1 MKVRVNMMPFFER
14 KFSSL
19 ILLLFILMPMCLRAE
34 TDPTI
39 EIKVRQGDT
48 LINIGRAYL
57 NVPGNW
63 RKVAEINRIKNTD
76 LIFPYQ
82 ILRIPV
88 SLLKGSPVKGNVSF
102 IKGAVAMHSEKEREW
117 TRLQLHDSI
126 YEGNWIRTEEE
137 SAVEITFEDGDSFF
151 QHAQTTLNISAA
163 RKLPGAYL
171 LFKLYL
177 KAGRAVTKLK
187 EATGRELRFEIDTP
201 SSVCSVRGTVF
212 RTSVDPEETTRS
224 EVLSGTIDVEA
235 MREKVN
241 VKKGEGTLV
250 RKDEPPME
258 PRELLR
264 PPQVI
269 NVKALYKQLPL
280 LFEFGSVEGARL
292 YKAILAKD
300 DGFKDIAKEETFNP
314 SDTLTV
320 YNLEDGSYFLQ
331 SLSID
336 DIGLEGVPSSA
347 SRINVRINP
356 LPPMIETPV
365 NNASYTTMS
374 PLISWLRVEDAVR
387 YSLQIAE
394 DEHFRNISEEKN
406 DIRSTSYAPQHLDR
420 GKYYFRIS
428 SIAEDDYQGEWSDTL
443 SFTIALP

>member
-1 MKVRVNMMPFFER
+1 MMSSFER

-19 ILLLFILMPMCLRAE
+19 ILLLFIFMPMCLRAE

-39 EIKVRQGDT
+39 EIKVKQGDT

-57 NVPGNW
+57 NVPDNW

-76 LIFPYQ
+76 LIFPDQ
-82 ILRIPV
+82 ILRVPV
-88 SLLKGSPVKGNVSF
+88 SLLKGSPVKGKISF
-102 IKGAVAMHSEKEREW
+102 IKGKVAMHSEEEREGK
-117 TRLQLHDSI
+117 TLQLHDSI
-126 YEGNWIRTEEE
+126 YEGNWIRTDEE

-151 QHAQTTLNISAA
+151 QHAQTTSNLSAA

-171 LFKLYL
+171 LLKLYL

-224 EVLSGTIDVEA
+224 EVLSGSIDVEA

-241 VKKGEGTLV
+241 VQKGEGTLV
-250 RKDEPPME
+250 RKDEAPME
-258 PRELLR
+258 PRKLLT
-264 PPQVI
+264 PPQVM

-300 DGFKDIAKEETFNP
+300 DGFKDIMKEETFNP
-314 SDTLTV
+314 SDTLVV
-320 YNLEDGSYFLQ
+320 YNLDDGSYFLQ

-336 DIGLEGVPSSA
+336 GIGLEGVPSSA

-356 LPPMIETPV
+356 LPPMIEATV
-365 NNASYTTMS
+365 NNALYTTS
-374 PLISWLRVEDAVR
+374 NPLIRWLGVEHSVR
-387 YSLQIAE
+387 YYVQIAE
-394 DEHFRNISEEKN
+394 DENFQRISEEKN
-406 DIRSTSYAPQHLDR
+406 DIRSTSYTPQHLVQ

-428 SIAEDDYQGEWSDTL
+428 SIAADDHQGEWSDTV
-443 SFTIALP
+443 SFTIDLP

>member
-1 MKVRVNMMPFFER
+1 MPSFER
-14 KFSSL
+14 KLSLL

-39 EIKVRQGDT
+39 EIKVKQGDT

-57 NVPGNW
+57 SVPDNW

-76 LIFPYQ
+76 LIFPDQ
-82 ILRIPV
+82 ILHIPV
-88 SLLKGSPVKGNVSF
+88 SLLKGSPVKGKISF
-102 IKGAVAMHSEKEREW
+102 IKGMVAMHSEEEREG
-117 TRLQLHDSI
+117 TPLQLHDSI
-126 YEGNWIRTEEE
+126 YEGNWIRTDEE

-151 QHAQTTLNISAA
+151 QHAQTTSNLSAA

-171 LFKLYL
+171 LFKFYL

-224 EVLSGTIDVEA
+224 EVLSGSIDVEA

-241 VKKGEGTLV
+241 VQKGEGTLV
-250 RKDEPPME
+250 RKDEAPME
-258 PRELLR
+258 PRKLLT
-264 PPQVI
+264 PPQVMD
-269 NVKALYKQLPL
+269 VKSLYKQLPL
-280 LFEFGSVEGARL
+280 LFEFGSVEGAQL

-300 DGFKDIAKEETFNP
+300 DGFKYIVKEETFNP
-314 SDTLTV
+314 SDTLVV
-320 YNLEDGSYFLQ
+320 YNLDDGSYFLQ

-336 DIGLEGVPSSA
+336 GIGLEGVPSLT

-356 LPPMIETPV
+356 LPPMIEAPV
-365 NNASYTTMS
+365 NNALYTTS
-374 PLISWLRVEDAVR
+374 TPLIRWLGVKDAVR
-387 YSLQIAE
+387 YYVQIAE
-394 DEHFRNISEEKN
+394 DENFLSITEEKN
-406 DIRSTSYAPQHLDR
+406 DIRSTSYAPQHPDR

-428 SIAEDDYQGEWSDTL
+428 SIAADDYQGEWSDTV